1 MAFSAPCP
9 DLLSPLLE
17 EHSWR
22 RPCGSW
28 EAACRL
34 TVLCKA
40 WRDEVNA
47 WRAFERTVRLD
58 LRADIAAV
66 KVVAKYCRNLQGLD
80 LRGCTI
86 KQLGTTYLVFP
97 GALHTRFDHSI
108 GTVHVTQKMIDAI
121 NLSFELDPAGTVQ
134 VSEEEA
140 RVIRIAALLHDITHI
155 PSGHN
160 IEDQDG
166 LFERHDSAYRYR
178 RMFERTEV
186 GRVLDELGVREE
198 GA

>member
-1 MAFSAPCP
+1 MAGRKRFSVMREPVHG
-9 DLLSPLLE
+9 DVY
-17 EHSWR
+17 
-22 RPCGSW
+22 
-28 EAACRL
+28 L
-34 TVLCKA
+34 THDELRVLDTPEMQ
-40 WRDEVNA
+40 R
-47 WRAFERTVRLD
+47 
-58 LRADIAAV
+58 
-66 KVVAKYCRNLQGLD
+66 
-80 LRGCTI
+80 LRGI

-178 RMFERTEV
+178 RMFERTGCAPHHSTTHHPAPPPHTATTSPVCTGTTATAESA
-186 GRVLDELGVREE
+186 ETT
-198 GA
+198 GADSGKARQTRTTK